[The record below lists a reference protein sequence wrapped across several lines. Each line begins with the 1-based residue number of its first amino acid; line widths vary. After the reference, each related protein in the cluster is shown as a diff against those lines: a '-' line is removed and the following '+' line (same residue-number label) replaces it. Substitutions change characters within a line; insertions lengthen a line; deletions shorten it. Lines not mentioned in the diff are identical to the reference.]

1 MKDLIISNRQLPT
14 VKEGILRGLE
24 VATGAKSSATYYHK
38 KDDMQAAVRNSV
50 LNLYKISKE
59 LPLLL
64 ACQRGATGFYIQ
76 EAILNELKQTERG
89 GACNIVNP
97 ADWYDERLGTNI
109 ILRALHNLDVESGIT
124 YVLRMFASYQE
135 NKINNARAK
144 KLVARFIWS
153 HPNLDFITVKY
164 RNKLK
169 SILMHVYGVK
179 SSKALALV
187 CKDYVESGIFRNERS
202 RKLAHDSIG
211 KFTNDFERAARAY
224 LFIFGRGKKDYFLD
238 AEKYKITNQYYKAKT
253 DIFSVDS
260 VPEEVIVGLIGNKNH
275 PQHQELWSNK
285 TKREDTLKQIRERNK
300 VTSANQQVRQTK
312 KNELLGVQ
320 KEVKV
325 EQVTDFLALYKT
337 GYETRFTPEINAAID
352 QLAERKKFRNF
363 AYQNVGIILDKSA
376 SMLGH
381 KVESKN
387 TPRAVAD
394 FTSKVL
400 KKSCA
405 SAKIVETTGQNS
417 DIAGAFL
424 SLVEDGTYDAIF
436 ILSDGYEN
444 SYDGLL
450 NEVVTAW
457 REMSNDATP
466 IYHASPVVGAETNA
480 KVRSM
485 GNQISTMAVSK
496 PEAIA
501 VQISSK
507 LLEQDTKKW
516 LENQFKMLAET
527 PSSRKETTNV

>member
-24 VATGAKSSATYYHK
+24 VASGAKSSATYYHK
-38 KDDMQAAVRNSV
+38 KGDMQAAVRNSV

-64 ACQRGATGFYIQ
+64 ACQRGATGFFIQ
-76 EAILNELKQTERG
+76 EALLNELKQTERG

-97 ADWYDERLGTNI
+97 TDWYDEKLGNI
-109 ILRALHNLDVESGIT
+109 LIVRALHNLDVDSGIT
-124 YVLRMFASYQE
+124 YVLRLFAQYKD

-144 KLVARFIWS
+144 KLVSRFVWT
-153 HPNLDFITVKY
+153 HPNLDFISVKY

-179 SSKALALV
+179 SSTALALV
-187 CKDYVESGIFRNERS
+187 CKDFVESGIFRNEKS

-211 KFTNDFERAARAY
+211 KFTDDFERAARAY
-224 LFIFGRGKKDYFLD
+224 LFIFGRGKKDYFTD
-238 AEKYKITNQYYKAKT
+238 VEKYKVTNQYFKAKT

-275 PQHQELWSNK
+275 PQYQELWSNK
-285 TKREDTLKQIRERNK
+285 TKRQDTLKQVRERNK

-312 KNELLGVQ
+312 KNESLGVQ
-320 KEVKV
+320 KEVKM

-337 GYETRFTPEINAAID
+337 GYENGFTPEINMAID
-352 QLAERKKFRNF
+352 QLAEKKKFRNF

-381 KVESKN
+381 KAESKN

-394 FTSKVL
+394 FTAKVL

-405 SAKIVETTGQNS
+405 SAKIIETSGQNS
-417 DIAGAFL
+417 DLASAYINLMEQG
-424 SLVEDGTYDAIF
+424 SYDAVF

-450 NEVVTAW
+450 NEVVGAF
-457 REMSNDATP
+457 REMTGDATP

-496 PEAIA
+496 PEAIS
-501 VQISSK
+501 VQISGK

-527 PSSRKETTNV
+527 PSSRKEKSNV